1 MLTSLTTQRKRRKC
15 TIPLV
20 GLVSHL
26 DTVIRLVISPAS
38 LGKEV
43 HVLSWDDKKS
53 AYRCRIIKITKI
65 IYPLNDAVIQGKFY
79 SLEKEAD
86 SYVYSRELDEESWHW
101 PHDEQLHQYLMA
113 FNAQTLGDRIKIHD
127 RLEEEKR

>member
-1 MLTSLTTQRKRRKC
+1 MLTSLTTQHKRCKY

-20 GLVSHL
+20 DLVAHL
-26 DTVIRLVISPAS
+26 STVIRLVVSPAS

-43 HVLSWDDKKS
+43 HILSWDGKKS

-65 IYPLNDAVIQGKFY
+65 IYPLNDAIIQGKFY
-79 SLEKEAD
+79 SLEKEEGL
-86 SYVYSRELDEESWHW
+86 YVYSRELDEGTWHW